1 MYKINTIIQMKFRK
15 EYDSIGKINVPNV
28 KFWGAS
34 TERSK
39 KFFDIGE
46 ILVKKNLIKS
56 IAIIKKAAAIV
67 HKKDNQISSKIANAI
82 IIAANEVISG
92 KLDSNF
98 PLKVWQTGSGTQ
110 TNMNVNEVISNRAI
124 KYLGGKMGSKKPVH
138 PNDHVNKSQST
149 NDVFPTAMHIAIALE
164 TKNKL
169 LPSLNLLNKELKNKV
184 KKFKKIIKIGRTHL
198 QDATP
203 LTLGQEFS
211 GYQSQL
217 EDCINRIKIAIKEI
231 YFLAQGGTAVGTGIN
246 TKKNFDKKIC
256 KEISKL
262 TNIKFKPSNNK
273 FAALAA
279 HDSIVNFSG
288 TLNTTAVCLLK
299 IANDIRF
306 LGSGP
311 RAGYGELTLPSNEP
325 GSSIMPGKVNPTQ
338 SEAVTMVCVKVIG
351 NHTGIT
357 IAGSQGQ
364 FELNVFKPLIAHN
377 ILQSIDLIS
386 DSSKNFARYCVKGI
400 KANKDKIKKD
410 LDNSLMLVTALA
422 PKIGYDQ
429 AASIAKKALKN
440 KTTLKNEVL
449 KSGLLNEKE
458 YQKIVD
464 PRKMI
469 QPE

>member
-15 EYDSIGKINVPNV
+15 EYDSIGKINVPND

-262 TNIKFKPSNNK
+262 TKIKFKPSNNK

-386 DSSKNFARYCVKGI
+386 DSSKNFAKYCVKGI
-400 KANKDKIKKD
+400 KANKDKIKRD